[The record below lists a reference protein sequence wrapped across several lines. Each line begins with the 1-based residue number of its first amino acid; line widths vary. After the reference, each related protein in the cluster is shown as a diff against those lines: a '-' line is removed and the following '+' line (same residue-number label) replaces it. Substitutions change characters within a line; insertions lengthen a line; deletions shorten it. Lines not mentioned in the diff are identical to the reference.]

1 VTPGAH
7 GGSFPVREHSPVE
20 DHPQHVLT
28 ERPTAHGVEVTCSCG
43 DFDGWYNG
51 PRSRRY
57 VLHDHDRHVRDAGPV
72 TVQSTRADQEE
83 EQP

>member
-1 VTPGAH
+1 
-7 GGSFPVREHSPVE
+7 VE